1 MNRIMEKDG
10 LIPVPIFINGVEA
23 HTVVRDLLTSSHEQH
38 RRAEGIIDIDTLSK
52 DCAQVRTIIL
62 CTWQAFMALGLYYLY
77 VEACFSF
84 WYRYPFTWCEV
95 FVYSSC
101 SLIRNRQFLRK
112 WQVVLDIY

>member
-62 CTWQAFMALGLYYLY
+62 CT
-77 VEACFSF
+77 
-84 WYRYPFTWCEV
+84 
-95 FVYSSC
+95 
-101 SLIRNRQFLRK
+101 
-112 WQVVLDIY
+112 